1 MPPRLPVPKRPAA
14 PKRPPQPSRA
24 ELLAAVSRGSG
35 DPVSGLPVRSG
46 VNPAWTPRIP
56 ASVVNEEKG
65 FLGPIGDIINWIDK
79 PRAAVMS
86 TVKMGVDLLQG
97 EGDWKD
103 YLSLSLAFPTGGAS
117 LMLNKDWRERVDDNY
132 MFSELLAEEGM
143 DPNSWVTKG
152 LGFLGDVAADPL
164 MYIPGAGAAARTA
177 QGGRWL
183 KAAKAADDMAIGFAM
198 TGDIAKANM
207 MKEGAARMARN
218 RSIISGGKEV
228 LDELG
233 YKAGASLL
241 VPGTGRVGRQIVE
254 KPLNLLTGGKLTKA
268 LAKQRAKQVPN
279 YMFNSP
285 TWKVAENQEEVV
297 KAMHLL
303 RRGSKATKQQLDAI
317 PNQVKQAARFA
328 NAMQV
333 EIPGAIR
340 GLAAPFGVLAAGP
353 GRLWGA
359 TMRRT
364 GLQNLKI
371 GGTARPL
378 RAMSRSLNDDTVIA
392 GIRALDARDV
402 AKINQRNYM
411 REAARA
417 SKQIKASVTE
427 INARRIQDGL
437 PEIGAEELIYM
448 SDTPRSAVDED
459 LHELHDALTTFWSN
473 KLEQY
478 NSTIGH
484 RGQVPPLKDEL
495 YAARFLDM
503 DTAIGRKI
511 KNIEVED
518 LEDSWEFRGMSG
530 DDPTRKRKWVVGEEY
545 FGVRLQDP
553 EVVGK
558 SVREQMLDIGRE
570 ALGADYEDMFLK
582 DFWQVVVRYDKAT
595 ADRFFHQNWFNE
607 MEKAG
612 LIQAG
617 RSRKDG
623 GFTLSRDEAQK
634 FDAYLKELNQ
644 QRLLNDNAY
653 QKTEEA
659 VGRAVK
665 AVHNAQNR
673 VDVKDA
679 ALMKINDQLNLVNK
693 LLVRIDEIIEEVP
706 EFKNLTAAGRQ
717 RLRAFIEQFQEPFE
731 KPILQAQLE
740 GDEIAVATASLQPLV
755 EEVQLLRQAQNRLKE
770 VLEIPE
776 EVQRIG
782 GLTPEGEQFVD
793 FLEERI
799 VSAERLVRNVAADL
813 VTAAHET
820 AEVKALQQIVDLMN
834 PDAVAQGLALR
845 ALPPGFVPAVDLLS
859 NQPVKAFVDNWA
871 VETQGFIQEA
881 NVIAYNQSTG
891 EALIRAPGNAEVL
904 GLEPDAIYVVS
915 AQGDKFGH
923 FKAPQNNPELR
934 GDWLPEGEVVYNFDP
949 VEARKSWRTL
959 KAQVAVAAEEA
970 EYEYLGYIE
979 NIVGSN
985 KLAPPV
991 KGKWVY
997 EPGRGKVFTHD
1008 TKGQDWDW
1016 WFSGELP
1023 GTPLGKAIA
1032 KQWFGDSDALGID
1045 DLTDLLDASNINQPV
1060 GDWIIETTTTLAGL
1074 KAIANNKGHLLG
1086 DSYGAADEALQRI
1099 AVKMGIEAD
1108 EGFAAIAGVA
1118 RGGIDNADA
1127 ETLVAVDRTI
1137 RATAISE
1144 QELAEIGRTEELLT
1158 NFANPRT
1165 YEDDLPQGQRRM
1177 EALAEAGALPDGQK
1191 SDFATWRRLVLA
1203 QDPVVEIPN
1212 LTGDDAALGFIDGG
1226 NIKIP
1231 AVPLVDMLEH
1241 EMLLFME
1248 VTDNPALRQVI
1259 ADYWNDVEATS
1270 LTADNIR
1277 TDDVYAFVY
1286 DLRNK
1291 QRYIDLKGR
1300 APGAEGLPEQDM
1312 VFTGYLPPPE
1322 GSAGWKTQSIFPDV
1336 WFDKANLTEEALDQ
1350 PLSKAGAITID
1361 DISFPNLSEQ
1371 EEAFLKALWRTHD
1384 EDGTILRRELNR
1396 LSGYPEDKGVL
1407 NWNIRDNY
1415 VGGKQRE
1422 YDPKRRLGSTGER
1435 VTDDYHKAAA
1445 QGLFRLEQYIK
1456 QVLLPQFSESIELAE
1471 RMLQPEFMATMDVP
1485 IAVVEP
1491 GPFNVWD
1498 MKQTLA
1504 QQRVSFSD
1512 DYSMR
1517 AQMGESLLSRLMA
1530 LQSAEPHVVQEYFA
1544 TMDNAARDVHS
1555 LRRRLAM
1562 EEAATEPLI
1571 STGQK
1576 ELPSGRKIGDPPA
1589 QYAGDVFPE
1598 NSYFASA
1605 EIVDVETGKVI
1616 PAEDGWRGHYGYAP
1630 FYDVSSA
1637 VPPKP
1642 LAEMTEKEAGEYYLK
1657 IQRGIS
1663 DALNWVIEAGSRK
1676 KRILDPRWND
1686 LGQIR
1691 TAGDPRLIEFKYDD
1705 GWDNAKEI
1713 HAQLT
1718 AKFGNSEIADDIV
1731 AALLGRPYEGWE
1743 GTIQRQ
1749 RPNIDT
1755 HVSSLH
1761 VDGGPFHYSDSGKTF
1776 YVHPVKLLDLMV
1788 ERGYVNAMEA
1798 AEYQHPH
1805 QILDFLFGDIQAR
1818 KPMYVGQSS
1827 SFNEVSLAQLMNES
1841 VEGGSTTA
1849 SNVQSYRDFP
1859 QVVKFY
1865 LDDLEAIM
1873 GEREGL
1879 REARKYRLRAER
1891 TIWGAL
1897 STKSP
1902 QDLEFAGRLARIED
1916 EIANESWMELPAL
1929 ELDPSA
1935 VARITGE
1942 SQTREFWRKAGYEFI
1957 DEPRVSGKGFPWG
1970 PPGPGSWRGPG
1981 KGPWPEAID
1990 EPIMMQLGKDVVP
2003 ADVRK
2008 KIQQDLVGES
2018 GGIFDHPQGRSFAE
2032 NMMVLEALDQV
2043 IDANIIMRESAQ
2055 ATEIEARIERLRN
2068 FRSKMQPVV
2077 AALGRQIRKGEL
2089 ADELD
2094 FSVAELTQDGVKIP
2108 RKDKAAGKGVTTV
2121 EPTDPN
2127 VLPIGFTDRPLAE
2140 IKQEAL
2146 MNVQARI
2153 IERFDVAVKNL
2164 EDLLLRKAQADE
2176 VLELAQADN
2185 WTRAA
2190 EAMQFDNA
2198 AAVIEENLRHE
2209 LRLLAES
2216 DNVLDQV
2223 SAAASQEEAIRAVMK
2238 NRVMM
2243 SAFADAYGNALTNF
2257 TNSYRQLSKDLVPGG
2272 SGGGGGGVP
2281 QYFMGGMD
2289 EEGWRMFEEAIR
2301 SSAGLYDPKR
2311 MNKALDVYLKVAN
2324 WWKAQAVASPGFI
2337 MRNLMGG
2344 AMVNSLVAGV
2354 EMGTHSRV
2362 AAMAQEAYKKVKDS
2376 GAGDVVLGAR
2386 LLANE
2391 GKSTRLKNMFGINRT
2406 VTAEDWEVFADLLE
2420 SGIVGNGQAWSEVT
2434 SAVLE
2439 GRMPLE
2445 RTRRYGFREG
2455 LMADPNGGKGGWN
2468 PFSADFRPFVAVRT
2482 QNERAEFVLRGAL
2495 GFDIMKKGGTRE
2507 DAMNAINKYHFDYQD
2522 LTKFE
2527 RGIKAFV
2534 PFYTWQKNIIPV
2546 LIESLG
2552 KKPQAWTGFLRAK
2565 RAIELGSE
2573 DERVKPDYYA
2583 EMMGIRL
2590 PWRSGGRFGGRI
2602 YAVPDTPFRQ
2612 LFQLT
2617 KEPTSPV
2624 RTVTGGI
2631 YPWLKTPAE
2640 IWAKKQFFADIP
2652 FSGRYQQIPSSY
2664 KAIPGLMPALGMFG
2678 KAVKNNKGE
2687 WKMRDHDIYLVEQM
2701 SPIFGRHRRLF
2712 GDEEAKR
2719 RRATMTWIS
2728 FLFGGGFRVN
2738 DLQERRNQL
2747 IKDQVRHSQDLRDV
2761 EDIERRRV

>member
-1 MPPRLPVPKRPAA
+1 MAPRLPVPKRPAA
-14 PKRPPQPSRA
+14 PRRPPQPSRA
-24 ELLAAVSRGSG
+24 ELLAAVSRGRG
-35 DPVSGLPVRSG
+35 DSVSGLPVRSG
-46 VNPAWTPRIP
+46 ANPAWTPRIP
-56 ASVVNEEKG
+56 ASVVNQEKG

-86 TVKMGVDLLQG
+86 TAKMAVDLLQG

-103 YLSLSLAFPTGGAS
+103 YLSLSLALPTAGGS
-117 LMLNKDWRERVDDNY
+117 LMLNQDWRERVDDNY
-132 MFSELLAEEGM
+132 MFSELLVEDLGM

-152 LGFLGDVAADPL
+152 LGFAGDVAADPL

-183 KAAKAADDMAIGFAM
+183 KAAKAADDMAVGFAM

-254 KPLNLLTGGKLTKA
+254 KPLNLLTGGKLTQA
-268 LAKQRAKQVPN
+268 LAKQRAKQVPS
-279 YMFNSP
+279 YMFDSP

-333 EIPGAIR
+333 ELPGAIR
-340 GLAAPFGVLAAGP
+340 GLAAPLGVLAAGP

-364 GLQNLKI
+364 GLQNLKV

-427 INARRIQDGL
+427 INATRVRDGL

-503 DTAIGRKI
+503 DTAVGRKI

-558 SVREQMLDIGRE
+558 SVREQMLDIGRG

-617 RSRKDG
+617 RSRKG
-623 GFTLSRDEAQK
+623 SGFTLSRDEAEK

-644 QRLLNDNAY
+644 QRLLNDSAY
-653 QKTEEA
+653 EKTEEA
-659 VGRAVK
+659 VSRAVK

-679 ALMKINDQLNLVNK
+679 ALMKIDDQLNLVNK

-706 EFKNLTAAGRQ
+706 EFKDLTAAGRQ
-717 RLRAFIEQFQEPFE
+717 RLRAFIKQFQEPFG
-731 KPILQAQLE
+731 KPVAEAQLE
-740 GDEIAVATASLQPLV
+740 GAEIAVATASLQPLV

-820 AEVKALQQIVDLMN
+820 AEVRALQQMVDLMN

-859 NQPVKAFVDNWA
+859 NQPVKAFVDSWA

-891 EALIRAPGNAEVL
+891 EALVKAPGNAEVL

-915 AQGDKFGH
+915 PQGDKFGH
-923 FKAPQNNPELR
+923 FKAPQNKPELS

-970 EYEYLGYIE
+970 QGTFESYVD
-979 NIVGSN
+979 NIVGGN
-985 KLAPPV
+985 KLAPPP
-991 KGKWVY
+991 KKADAGG
-997 EPGRGKVFTHD
+997 E
-1008 TKGQDWDW
+1008 WDW
-1016 WFSGELP
+1016 WHDSGIAN
-1023 GTPLGKAIA
+1023 TPLGKAIA
-1032 KQWFGDSDALGID
+1032 KQWFGNSGSMGID
-1045 DLTDLLDASNINQPV
+1045 ELEDLVGQSSIIESV
-1060 GDWIIETTTTLAGL
+1060 GDWIIETTRILTGL
-1074 KAIANNKGHLLG
+1074 RAIAKNKGHLLG
-1086 DSYGAADEALQRI
+1086 DSYGAGDEALQQI
-1099 AVKMGIEAD
+1099 ATIMGVQTD
-1108 EGFAAIAGVA
+1108 EGFDAIAGVA
-1118 RGGIDNADA
+1118 RGGIENADA
-1127 ETLVAVDRTI
+1127 ETLVAVDKQI
-1137 RATAISE
+1137 RANLVSE
-1144 QELAEIGRTEELLT
+1144 QEIAEVGRAEELLT
-1158 NFANPRT
+1158 NFSNPRT

-1177 EALAEAGALPDGQK
+1177 EALAERGGFPDGQK
-1191 SDFATWRRLVLA
+1191 SDFVTWRRFISERL
-1203 QDPVVEIPN
+1203 PFSEITSTTSGQP
-1212 LTGDDAALGFIDGG
+1212 AALAIETGG
-1226 NIKIP
+1226 EAVKIP
-1231 AVPLVDMLEH
+1231 GVSLVDMLEH
-1241 EMLLFME
+1241 EMLFFQEL
-1248 VTDNPALRQVI
+1248 TDNVALRQVV

-1270 LTADNIR
+1270 LTAENVG
-1277 TDDVYAFVY
+1277 TADVYAFVY

-1291 QRYIDLKGR
+1291 ERFIDLKGR

-1322 GSAGWKTQSIFPDV
+1322 GSAGWKTQSIIPDI
-1336 WFDKANLTEEALDQ
+1336 WRDPANITAEALDQ
-1350 PLSKAGAITID
+1350 PLSRAGAVTID

-1396 LSGYPEDKGVL
+1396 LSGFPEDPLQLNPSIAERATKGPL
-1407 NWNIRDNY
+1407 
-1415 VGGKQRE
+1415 
-1422 YDPKRRLGSTGER
+1422 DPRRQLGSTGER
-1435 VTDDYHKAAA
+1435 VTDEYHKGAA
-1445 QGLFRLEQYIK
+1445 QGLFRLENYIK
-1456 QVLLPQFSESIELAE
+1456 QVLLPQFSETIEVAE

-1491 GPFNVWD
+1491 GPFNVWN
-1498 MKQTLA
+1498 MK
-1504 QQRVSFSD
+1504 
-1512 DYSMR
+1512 YSMNESGR
-1517 AQMGESLLSRLMA
+1517 SFADDVMMRGQMGESLLNRLLA

-1555 LRRRLAM
+1555 LHRRLAM
-1562 EEAATEPLI
+1562 EDAATEPLI

-1576 ELPSGRKIGDPPA
+1576 ELPSGQRIGQSA
-1589 QYAGDVFPE
+1589 QFAGDVSPVS
-1598 NSYFASA
+1598 SYFAGT
-1605 EIVDVETGKVI
+1605 EIVDVQTGKVI
-1616 PAEDGWRGHYGYAP
+1616 APEDGWREHYGYAP
-1630 FYDVSSA
+1630 FFDVSEA
-1637 VPPKP
+1637 VPSKP
-1642 LAEMTEKEAGEYYLK
+1642 LVEMTEKEAQDYYM
-1657 IQRGIS
+1657 GITAGIAQ
-1663 DALNWVIEAGSRK
+1663 ALNRVIEAGPRK
-1676 KRILDPRWND
+1676 QRIIDHRWND

-1691 TAGDPRLIEFKYDD
+1691 TAGDPRLIDFKYDD

-1731 AALLGRPYEGWE
+1731 AALVGRPYEGWE

-1798 AEYQHPH
+1798 AEYQHPR
-1805 QILDFLFGDIQAR
+1805 QVLDFLFGDIQAR
-1818 KPMYVGQSS
+1818 KPRYVGQSN
-1827 SFNEVSLAQLMNES
+1827 SFNEVSLAQLMDES
-1841 VEGGSTTA
+1841 VEGGSKTT

-1859 QVVKFY
+1859 QIVKFY
-1865 LDDLEAIM
+1865 LDDLEAIIA
-1873 GEREGL
+1873 EREGL
-1879 REARKYRLRAER
+1879 REAQRLRLQAER
-1891 TIWGAL
+1891 TVWGGL
-1897 STKSP
+1897 SSGNP

-1916 EIANESWMELPAL
+1916 EIANESWMDLPAL
-1929 ELDPSA
+1929 ELDSSA

-1942 SQTREFWRKAGYEFI
+1942 SQTREFWREAGYEFI

-2008 KIQQDLVGES
+2008 KVQQDLVGES

-2032 NMMVLEALDQV
+2032 NMMLLEALDEV
-2043 IDANIIMRESAQ
+2043 IDANIIMRESTEAI
-2055 ATEIEARIERLRN
+2055 EIEARIERLRD

-2077 AALGRQIRKGEL
+2077 AALGRQIRRGEL

-2094 FSVAELTQDGVKIP
+2094 FSVAELTQDGIKIP

-2121 EPTDPN
+2121 DPTDPN

-2153 IERFDVAVKNL
+2153 IERFDVAVNNL
-2164 EDLLLRKAQADE
+2164 ESLLLRKAQADE
-2176 VLELAQADN
+2176 ALELAEADN
-2185 WTRAA
+2185 WSRAA

-2198 AAVIEENLRHE
+2198 ASVIEENLRHE

-2223 SAAASQEEAIRAVMK
+2223 SAAASQEEAIKAVMR

-2272 SGGGGGGVP
+2272 SGGGGGGAP

-2289 EEGWRMFEEAIR
+2289 EEGWRMFEEAIK
-2301 SSAGLYDPKR
+2301 SSAGLNDPKR

-2362 AAMAQEAYKKVKDS
+2362 AAMAQEAYSKVKDT
-2376 GAGDVVLGAR
+2376 GTGDVVLGAR

-2406 VTAEDWEVFADLLE
+2406 VTADDWEVFADLLE
-2420 SGIVGNGQAWSEVT
+2420 SGIVGNGQAWSEVS

-2445 RTRRYGFREG
+2445 RTRRYGFLEG
-2455 LMADPNGGKGGWN
+2455 VMADPNAGKGGWN

-2495 GFDIMKKGGTRE
+2495 GFDVMKKGGTRE

-2527 RGIKAFV
+2527 RGVKAFV

-2565 RAIELGSE
+2565 RSIELGSE

-2617 KEPTSPV
+2617 KEPTSPI

-2631 YPWLKTPAE
+2631 YPWMKTPAE

-2652 FSGRYQQIPSSY
+2652 FSGRYQQTPSAY
-2664 KAIPGLMPALGMFG
+2664 EAIPGLMPALGMFG

-2687 WKMRDHDIYLVEQM
+2687 WKMRDHDIYLVEQI

-2747 IKDQVRHSQDLRDV
+2747 IKDQVKHSQDLRDI